1 MAANCCVALIGIIPL
16 TGEIAWTTIAGTV
29 MVAADDLVVSVTD
42 VAVTV
47 TVRSEEERPG
57 AV

>member
-1 MAANCCVALIGIIPL
+1 LIGIIPL

>member
-1 MAANCCVALIGIIPL
+1 VTVA
-16 TGEIAWTTIAGTV
+16 V
-29 MVAADDLVVSVTD
+29 DDLVVSVTD

-47 TVRSEEERPG
+47 TVRSEEERAG

>member
-1 MAANCCVALIGIIPL
+1 LGLTEVTVGRVDVTTFTTAVAV
-16 TGEIAWTTIAGTV
+16 T
-29 MVAADDLVVSVTD
+29 DVSVTD

-47 TVRSEEERPG
+47 TELGEGTVVG

>member
-1 MAANCCVALIGIIPL
+1 MIVIVA
-16 TGEIAWTTIAGTV
+16 EA
-29 MVAADDLVVSVTD
+29 DLVGSVTD

-47 TVRSEEERPG
+47 TVLPEGIVEG